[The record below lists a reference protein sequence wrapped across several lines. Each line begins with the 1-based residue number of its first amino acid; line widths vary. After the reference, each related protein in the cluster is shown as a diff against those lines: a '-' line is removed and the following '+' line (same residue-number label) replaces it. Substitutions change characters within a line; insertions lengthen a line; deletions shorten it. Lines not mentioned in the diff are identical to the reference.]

1 MKFSTKWYI
10 TLSVFHCVSYQF
22 AVCLFGDQR
31 SIVSCWC
38 CDVLH
43 TCGASKMCWWVEL
56 KVIATLLAP
65 PTSPAGL
72 ASPDGK
78 YDLTINAKTYGEL

>member
-1 MKFSTKWYI
+1 
-10 TLSVFHCVSYQF
+10 
-22 AVCLFGDQR
+22 
-31 SIVSCWC
+31 
-38 CDVLH
+38 
-43 TCGASKMCWWVEL
+43 MCWWVEL